1 MCLVFSNKDIKV
13 LLSSLQFFNYR
24 SSFGK
29 YLENVIPPLKSIFGQ
44 SSVRYLFMFQ
54 VKYLWHC

>member
-1 MCLVFSNKDIKV
+1 MCLVFSIKDIKV
-13 LLSSLQFFNYR
+13 LQSSLQFFNCR

-29 YLENVIPPLKSIFGQ
+29 YLEDVIPPLKSIFEQ

-54 VKYLWHC
+54 VKCLWQW